1 MSRYS
6 HTEAARQQEYL
17 IFGPVHPNGERYI
30 RIWEIPLHYGGLIIP
45 ESCFRKVAGVP
56 EEICRFTNVTPAQIR
71 AAIQS
76 GLDEVEELRA
86 NPTGQTLSETAATMS
101 ETSATQSTT
110 ADSYSSYDD
119 TDFLP
124 EASGESARL
133 RPIDKLSG
141 AWAAYGEA
149 MIMHHREG
157 LEKRKVLEAAY
168 SRVEFAPPE
177 IQSITK
183 IRNRLRSSFR
193 IYLIQFLPLTLNLV
207 PLMCKVLQTS
217 FATLLFERV
226 HAVRETVDEP
236 QVPELALA
244 RGGDVTLVAERDALW
259 NVRGVADEGS

>member
-1 MSRYS
+1 MSKYS

-56 EEICRFTNVTPAQIR
+56 EEICRFTNVTPARIR

-86 NPTGQTLSETAATMS
+86 KQTRHAPSETAATMS
-101 ETSATQSTT
+101 ETSATQPTT
-110 ADSYSSYDD
+110 PDSYSSYDD

-133 RPIDKLSG
+133 RPEDKMSG

-157 LEKRKVLEAAY
+157 LERRNVLEAAY

-177 IQSITK
+177 IRRDS
-183 IRNRLRSSFR
+183 RPR
-193 IYLIQFLPLTLNLV
+193 IE
-207 PLMCKVLQTS
+207 VLAAST
-217 FATLLFERV
+217 
-226 HAVRETVDEP
+226 
-236 QVPELALA
+236 
-244 RGGDVTLVAERDALW
+244 
-259 NVRGVADEGS
+259 

>member
-1 MSRYS
+1 MSRYR
-6 HTEAARQQEYL
+6 HTEAAHQQEHL

-30 RIWEIPLHYGGLIIP
+30 RILEISLHYGGLIIP

-86 NPTGQTLSETAATMS
+86 KQTGQAPSETAANMS
-101 ETSATQSTT
+101 ETSTTQPTT
-110 ADSYSSYDD
+110 PDFFSSYDA
-119 TDFLP
+119 TDCLP

-133 RPIDKLSG
+133 RPIDKMSG

-157 LEKRKVLEAAY
+157 LERRNVLEAAY

-177 IQSITK
+177 IHSITDVM
-183 IRNRLRSSFR
+183 SSVAIPDRESR
-193 IYLIQFLPLTLNLV
+193 ISLMQYLPLNLNMV
-207 PLMCKVLQTS
+207 PLMCKVLRTS

-226 HAVRETVDEP
+226 HA
-236 QVPELALA
+236 
-244 RGGDVTLVAERDALW
+244 LVCLL
-259 NVRGVADEGS
+259 